1 MDLNIDNSDIM
12 KLLLNLIFAF
22 FLTAC
27 ASLPSHIPDYVR
39 TSNQIPPDVEKRLR
53 EIGPISAPEPTRPLY
68 ASMQPTEPFAKITVK
83 RDLTYGAAERH
94 RLDVFS
100 PTGVSNKPVLLFM
113 HGGAYVGGDKHL
125 AGSPFYSNI
134 GAWAA
139 RNGMVGVNMTYRL
152 APQAKWPAAQE
163 DIGRAIAWIKANAA
177 AQGGDPNRIYL
188 MGHSAGATHVANYMS
203 HSQFH
208 SAAGPGVAGAIIVS
222 AFYDFETLNA
232 TGTFFQYHGND
243 KAQYLKRSPLPGL
256 IASKAPI
263 LFAVAEHDTP
273 DFLQQAEVLR
283 KGFCSAGRCQRIVML
298 TGHSHMSEVY
308 SINTADTGLS
318 REILAFINP

>member
-1 MDLNIDNSDIM
+1 M
-12 KLLLNLIFAF
+12 KSLANFLSFLLLS
-22 FLTAC
+22 AC
-27 ASLPSHIPDYVR
+27 AGIAPNGPDYVK
-39 TSNQIPPDVEKRLR
+39 TANQVPVDVEKRLR

-68 ASMQPTEPFAKITVK
+68 APLQPVEPFANIVVK
-83 RDLTYGAAERH
+83 RDLRYGAAERH

-152 APQAKWPAAQE
+152 APQAKWPSAQE

-188 MGHSAGATHVANYMS
+188 MGHSAGASHVANYMS

-208 SAAGPGVAGAIIVS
+208 GAAGPGVAGAIIVS

-243 KAQYLKRSPLPGL
+243 KAQNLQRSSLPGL
-256 IASKAPI
+256 IASKVPM

-318 REILAFINP
+318 SEILGFIKP

>member
-1 MDLNIDNSDIM
+1 MHSQFCMKSFANIIFVF
-12 KLLLNLIFAF
+12 LLS
-22 FLTAC
+22 AC
-27 ASLPSHIPDYVR
+27 AGIGPNGPDYVM
-39 TSNQIPPDVEKRLR
+39 TASQIPAHVEKRLR

-68 ASMQPTEPFAKITVK
+68 APLQPAETFANITVK
-83 RDLTYGAAERH
+83 RDLRYGAAERH
-94 RLDVFS
+94 RLDVFA
-100 PTGVSNKPVLLFM
+100 TTAASNRPVLLFM
-113 HGGAYVGGDKHL
+113 HGGAYVGGDKHIS
-125 AGSPFYSNI
+125 GSPFYSNI

-163 DIGRAIAWIKANAA
+163 DIGSAIAWIRSNAA
-177 AQGGDPNRIYL
+177 AHGGDPNRIYL
-188 MGHSAGATHVANYMS
+188 MGHSAGASHVANYIS

-208 SAAGPGVAGAIIVS
+208 SSAGSGVAGAIIVS

-232 TGTFFQYHGND
+232 TGTFLQYHDND
-243 KAQYLKRSPLPGL
+243 RAQYLQRSPLPGL
-256 IASKAPI
+256 IASPVSM
-263 LFAVAEHDTP
+263 LFVVAQHDTP

-283 KGFCSAGRCQRIVML
+283 KSFCNAGRCQRIIML

-318 REILAFINP
+318 SEVLRFIKP

>member
-1 MDLNIDNSDIM
+1 MNNLLSM
-12 KLLLNLIFAF
+12 KSLANLLSLLLLS
-22 FLTAC
+22 AC
-27 ASLPSHIPDYVR
+27 AGIAPNGPDYVK
-39 TSNQIPPDVEKRLR
+39 TASQIPVDVEIRLR

-68 ASMQPTEPFAKITVK
+68 APLQPAEPFANITVK
-83 RDLTYGAAERH
+83 RDLRYGAAERH
-94 RLDVFS
+94 RLDVFA
-100 PTGVSNKPVLLFM
+100 PTAASNRPVLLFM

-163 DIGRAIAWIKANAA
+163 DIGSAIAWIKANAA

-188 MGHSAGATHVANYMS
+188 MGHSAGASHVANYMS

-208 SAAGPGVAGAIIVS
+208 NGAGPGLAGAIIVS

-256 IASKAPI
+256 IASKVPM
-263 LFAVAEHDTP
+263 LFALAEHDTP

-283 KGFCSAGRCQRIVML
+283 KGFCSAGRCQRILML

-318 REILAFINP
+318 SEILAFIKP

>member
-1 MDLNIDNSDIM
+1 M
-12 KLLLNLIFAF
+12 KLFLNLSIAF
-22 FLTAC
+22 LLTAC
-27 ASLPSHIPDYVR
+27 ANLSPNGPDYVR
-39 TSNQIPPDVEKRLR
+39 TSNQVPADVEKRLR
-53 EIGPISAPEPTRPLY
+53 DIGPISAPEPTRPLY
-68 ASMQPTEPFAKITVK
+68 APLQPAEPFTNIAVK
-83 RDLTYGAAERH
+83 RDIRYGAAERH
-94 RLDVFS
+94 RLDVFT
-100 PTGVSNKPVLLFM
+100 PTGSSNRPVLLFM

-125 AGSPFYSNI
+125 AGSPFYTNI

-188 MGHSAGATHVANYMS
+188 MGHSAGASHVANYMS

-208 SAAGPGVAGAIIVS
+208 GAEGPGVAGAIIVS

-243 KAQYLKRSPLPGL
+243 KAQYLQRSPLPAL
-256 IASKAPI
+256 IASKVPM

-308 SINTADTGLS
+308 SINTADTGLTS
-318 REILAFINP
+318 EILAFIRP

>member
-1 MDLNIDNSDIM
+1 MMM
-12 KLLLNLIFAF
+12 KLFLNLILAF
-22 FLTAC
+22 LLTAC
-27 ASLPSHIPDYVR
+27 ASLSPNGPDYVR
-39 TSNQIPPDVEKRLR
+39 TSKQVPVDVEKRLR

-68 ASMQPTEPFAKITVK
+68 APLQPAEPFAHIVVK
-83 RDLTYGAAERH
+83 RDLRYGAAERH
-94 RLDVFS
+94 RLDVFTT
-100 PTGVSNKPVLLFM
+100 TGASNRPVLLFM

-125 AGSPFYSNI
+125 DASPFYSNI

-163 DIGRAIAWIKANAA
+163 DIGRVIAWIKANAA

-188 MGHSAGATHVANYMS
+188 MGHSAGASHVANYMS

-208 SAAGPGVAGAIIVS
+208 GAAGPGVAGAIIVS

-243 KAQYLKRSPLPGL
+243 KAQYLQRSPLPGL
-256 IASKAPI
+256 IASKVPM
-263 LFAVAEHDTP
+263 LLAVAEHDTP
-273 DFLQQAEVLR
+273 DFLQQAEVMR
-283 KGFCSAGRCQRIVML
+283 KGFCSAGRCQCIVML
-298 TGHSHMSEVY
+298 SGHSHMSEVY
-308 SINTADTGLS
+308 SINTADTGLTS
-318 REILAFINP
+318 EMLAFIKP